1 MNIRNTCFETIKN
14 DIFYEKTHKKATKV
28 RLNLHVRFFFC
39 IFVVLNCL
47 RVDFSHPDI
56 NKAQYTLI
64 YGFV

>member
-1 MNIRNTCFETIKN
+1 M
-14 DIFYEKTHKKATKV
+14 KKRTKMQQNCV
-28 RLNLHVRFFFC
+28 EICMYDFFFC